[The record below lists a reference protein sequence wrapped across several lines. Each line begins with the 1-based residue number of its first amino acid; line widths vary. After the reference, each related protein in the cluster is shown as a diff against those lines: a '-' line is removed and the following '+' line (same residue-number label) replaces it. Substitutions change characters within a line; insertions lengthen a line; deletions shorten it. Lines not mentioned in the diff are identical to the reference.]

1 MGEIGFANIAAGGG
15 LVWVVVGGGLAAGG
29 GMIIS
34 DGKAIGKKAWG
45 ALPSAIG
52 DGDEEGD
59 ECGTQVI

>member
-1 MGEIGFANIAAGGG
+1 MDVFGVDREDLYG
-15 LVWVVVGGGLAAGG
+15 LWLGGGLAAGG
-29 GMIIS
+29 GMITS